1 MRSKKCYTLDSAW
14 VKQRKEAYETIRNLP
29 ADEREAKEEEIRASV
44 PQIDVKEE
52 GRSMDKTAALKQ
64 CVDDNMKLVRL
75 L

>member
-14 VKQRKEAYETIRNLP
+14 VKRRKEAYETIRNLP